1 MAPIIW
7 DNYAFP
13 YETQEEIDR
22 HYSQFCQQVH
32 AILEGWFVKMES
44 GSIIALPKLSYP
56 KTWTDEQL
64 NTLVETIDAYV
75 DQQRAWS
82 TNNRHTTYDAGPGF
96 SRLSPSERLAFAQDL
111 DEACT
116 LFSMV
121 TGPSAEAEPGPAMGF
136 YGGMYMG

>member
-7 DNYAFP
+7 DNYTHP
-13 YETQEEIDR
+13 LDTLEEINNS
-22 HYSQFCQQVH
+22 YSQFTQEVH
-32 AILEGWFVKMES
+32 RILELWFVKMES
-44 GSIIALPKLSYP
+44 DDISALPKLSYP

-64 NTLVETIDAYV
+64 NTLVEAIDSYV
-75 DQQRAWS
+75 GQQRTWS
-82 TNNRHTTYDAGPGF
+82 ANSRHTTYDAGPGF

-116 LFSMV
+116 LFNMV
-121 TGPSAEAEPGPAMGF
+121 TGPSAEAEPGPTIGF